1 VQQEP
6 KKKMPINRVKK
17 TLSKGGVVLGT
28 MLFEFASPGMARIVA
43 GAGADFITFDMEH
56 SGSNFETIKQQ
67 IASARAAG
75 LVAIVNPPSGSFE
88 NVGRCLDLGP
98 QGLKIPV
105 VETKAQAAALVA
117 ATRYPP
123 HGHRGA
129 AFGVSH
135 DDYDI
140 GDPAATMA
148 GANEH
153 TLVMV
158 KIETVKG
165 VTNADEILSVPG
177 IDVGFVGHTD
187 LSVSL
192 GIPGRFDR
200 PEFIAA
206 RDTVVAACRKH
217 KKAAGCFAP
226 SPEAGVAWMKAGF
239 RLITYSGDIWIYG
252 SALKSGLEVLKAA
265 RTTTVCTR

>member
-1 VQQEP
+1 MSGNLV
-6 KKKMPINRVKK
+6 KKK
-17 TLSKGGVVLGT
+17 LADGGLVFGT
-28 MLFEFASPGMARIVA
+28 MHFEFASPGMARIVA
-43 GAGADFITFDMEH
+43 GAGADFLTFDMEH
-56 SGSNFETIKQQ
+56 SGFNFETIKQQ
-67 IASARAAG
+67 IASARASG
-75 LVAIVNPPSGSFE
+75 LVAIVNPSSGSFE
-88 NVGRCLDLGP
+88 NVGRCLDLGA

-105 VETKAQAAALVA
+105 VETKAQAEALVA
-117 ATRYPP
+117 STRYPP
-123 HGHRGA
+123 KGNRGA

-148 GANEH
+148 AANEH
-153 TLVMV
+153 TLLMV

-192 GIPGRFDR
+192 GIPGQFDR

-206 RDTVVAACRKH
+206 RDAVVAACRKH
-217 KKAAGCFAP
+217 KKAPGCFVP
-226 SPEAGVAWMKAGF
+226 SPDVGHAWIDAGF

-252 SALKSGLEVLKAA
+252 AALKAGLDVLKAA
-265 RTTTVCTR
+265 RTKKHAG